1 MLLYLQSLFSYIPPG
16 YPSYNLDPN
25 YGAVSMVADDSKI
38 SNQQQQPSSLKEE
51 RLKENPSPNEHP
63 KMQPQVKHT
72 LRKFN
77 FNVLI

>member
-1 MLLYLQSLFSYIPPG
+1 
-16 YPSYNLDPN
+16 
-25 YGAVSMVADDSKI
+25 MVADDSKI

-72 LRKFN
+72 LQKFN
-77 FNVLI
+77 FKVLI

>member
-1 MLLYLQSLFSYIPPG
+1 MPPG

-25 YGAVSMVADDSKI
+25 YGAVSMVADENKI

-63 KMQPQVKHT
+63 KMQPQVT
-72 LRKFN
+72 DILFISIQFPN
-77 FNVLI
+77 FIRIFLCS